1 MEIRVKEIMQEKG
14 ITSIALA
21 TMVGLSKNTISNLIN
36 NKTMPSVETLNEIA
50 AALDVP
56 LWQLFAAPNDVA
68 STKDTGAKVKCP
80 NCGQEFEVELK
91 PKNT

>member
-1 MEIRVKEIMQEKG
+1 MRIRTIIEEQG
-14 ITSIALA
+14 ITTKELAEKLGITQSAL
-21 TMVGLSKNTISNLIN
+21 NQNISGN
-36 NKTMPSVETLNEIA
+36 PSVKVLEKIATALN
-50 AALDVP
+50 VP

-91 PKNT
+91 PKST

>member
-1 MEIRVKEIMQEKG
+1 MILHLKELMRKHS
-14 ITSIALA
+14 ITSIEMAEKLD
-21 TMVGLSKNTISNLIN
+21 VSKATISYWIN
-36 NKTMPSVETLNEIA
+36 GKVFPTPDMLEKIATALN
-50 AALDVP
+50 VP

-91 PKNT
+91 PKST

>member
-1 MEIRVKEIMQEKG
+1 MDNIETLLKEKG
-14 ITSIALA
+14 LTKTAFSEMLGIKKQNLN
-21 TMVGLSKNTISNLIN
+21 GLMKNPTLETI
-36 NKTMPSVETLNEIA
+36 KKFASVLN
-50 AALDVP
+50 VP

-91 PKNT
+91 PKTE